1 MRKFIQI
8 FINALRSLSFKKIME
23 ILWIGVS
30 HPLFSIL
37 YFYASFKAF
46 NIARKLYPKTSS
58 TNGRGNAFRHSYWMC
73 IIMMYFCKISSPQK
87 SLIWCKKLTDL
98 HEDLFPNK
106 ALETKMDLH
115 NNKIGMDYF
124 MGLLKGTHRQFFETT
139 FFIKDLQQK
148 TKTAIVLKDVNQELG
163 AELVF
168 LEE

>member
-8 FINALRSLSFKKIME
+8 FINALRSLSFNKIMT
-23 ILWIGVS
+23 ILGIGIA

-46 NIARKLYPKTSS
+46 NIAKKLYPKTSS
-58 TNGRGNAFRHSYWMC
+58 TNGEGNAFRHSFWMC
-73 IIMMYFCKISSPQK
+73 MIMMYFCKVSSPQK

-106 ALETKMDLH
+106 ALETMMDLH

-124 MGLLKGTHRQFFETT
+124 MSLLPGTHRQFFESS
-139 FFIKDLQQK
+139 FFIEELKK
-148 TKTAIVLKDVNQELG
+148 KTAEAIILKHVDQTLDDR
-163 AELVF
+163 LVY